1 MQDVTNVRRF
11 RRARTMCPRAIIPVV
26 ARTFLMIRWISRRV
40 TVDVGLS
47 SVLLPF
53 LVSPTLDNGGGGS
66 ATTAEF

>member
-1 MQDVTNVRRF
+1 MKDVTNVRRF

-40 TVDVGLS
+40 TVDVTLS

-53 LVSPTLDNGGGGS
+53 PISTLDGGGGGC
-66 ATTAEF
+66 ATIVEF